1 MKTTASTGESRLKAN
16 VTNILGKDKWILTA
30 GIQGSM
36 VVAMFMKLIEI
47 ICARTYVRT
56 RCR

>member
-30 GIQGSM
+30 GIQGSTKYGGGH
-36 VVAMFMKLIEI
+36 VHEVD
-47 ICARTYVRT
+47 
-56 RCR
+56 